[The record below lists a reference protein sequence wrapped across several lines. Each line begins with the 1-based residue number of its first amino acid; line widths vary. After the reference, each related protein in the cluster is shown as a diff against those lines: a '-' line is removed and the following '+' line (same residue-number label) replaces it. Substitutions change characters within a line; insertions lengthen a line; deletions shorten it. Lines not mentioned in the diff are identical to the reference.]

1 MESSNDQN
9 LFDMTSNNNFD
20 FNTTPMVMDQSYDMG
35 MQQVGNVMGTG
46 WSVND
51 SFYGYQQT
59 ISRHEFHELLQRVSI
74 LNEQ

>member
-35 MQQVGNVMGTG
+35 MQQVGNVMGTN
-46 WSVND
+46 WSM
-51 SFYGYQQT
+51 SWRMALFA
-59 ISRHEFHELLQRVSI
+59 LLR
-74 LNEQ
+74 